1 MVGSVAYGGSLWY
14 SMAMITT
21 DEIEQM
27 LRLAFQGAQIQVSD
41 MTGTS
46 DHFDIQITA
55 KEFAGKSLIDQHK
68 MVHEVLASEMEGRI
82 HAVQIK
88 TKVS

>member
-1 MVGSVAYGGSLWY
+1 
-14 SMAMITT
+14 MITT

-27 LRLAFQGAQIQVSD
+27 LQMAFQGAQIHVSD

-55 KEFAGKSLIDQHK
+55 GEFAGKSLVDQHK
-68 MVHEVLASEMEGRI
+68 MVYEALAPEMGGRI

-88 TKVS
+88 TKTLGN

>member
-1 MVGSVAYGGSLWY
+1 
-14 SMAMITT
+14 MITT
-21 DEIEQM
+21 DEIEQI
-27 LRLAFQGAQIQVSD
+27 LQLAFQGAQIQVSD

-46 DHFDIQITA
+46 DHFDIQIVSGQ
-55 KEFAGKSLIDQHK
+55 FAGKSLIDQHK
-68 MVHEVLASEMEGRI
+68 MVHEALAPEMGGRI